1 MRSSSW
7 GFLAAACL
15 LFVPAFAQVGH
26 PAKGSWLGYYGP
38 DEKTQRRMV
47 LLLDWRSRAVT
58 GQFNPGPKAAPIT
71 RADIDYATWTMTL
84 EAQVPGADGKPQ
96 RWVGTGKLENLGSW
110 NNRRYSGTYT
120 HGNERGQFK
129 VTLQ

>member
-1 MRSSSW
+1 
-7 GFLAAACL
+7 
-15 LFVPAFAQVGH
+15 
-26 PAKGSWLGYYGP
+26 
-38 DEKTQRRMV
+38 
-47 LLLDWRSRAVT
+47 
-58 GQFNPGPKAAPIT
+58 
-71 RADIDYATWTMTL
+71 MTL